1 MKKITIALVACL
13 SFTINSGCLDVF
25 LLNEEENEDKIIAGL
40 SKECINYD
48 GKERCWLILIPE
60 NIDFTKES
68 PLIIDMHGIGG
79 SMYLQHNLTKFANIS
94 EEYGVYVAY
103 PQGFNNEWNMADDLC
118 CGDDDDFGFILEM
131 IDTIIQ
137 RYTVDESRIYS
148 TGWSN
153 GCGMTQRLIAQASE
167 IFAAAACS
175 SMYFLDDPSH
185 DYSPVP
191 FMEIHGLVDELVHY
205 PSVSLVGF
213 YYGVYDVEAALV
225 GAVQN
230 FENWADLNGC
240 QGLLPDII
248 AIEDD
253 YDIRAYTDCEND
265 AEVRLMTQFFASHN
279 PYLNDYPASS
289 GIGRGK
295 GNPTGIQTTEILWE
309 FLNQH
314 SKSFENQT

>member
-1 MKKITIALVACL
+1 MT
-13 SFTINSGCLDVF
+13 
-25 LLNEEENEDKIIAGL
+25 
-40 SKECINYD
+40 
-48 GKERCWLILIPE
+48 R
-60 NIDFTKES
+60 
-68 PLIIDMHGIGG
+68 
-79 SMYLQHNLTKFANIS
+79 FANIS
-94 EEYGVYVAY
+94 EEHGVYVVY

-131 IDTIIQ
+131 IETIRQ
-137 RYTVDESRIYS
+137 KYAVDESRIYS

-153 GCGMTQRLIAQASE
+153 GCGMTQRLISQASE

-175 SMYFLDDPSH
+175 SMYFLDDPSP

-213 YYGVYDVEAALV
+213 YYGVYDVEASLV

-240 QGLLPDII
+240 QGLLPEII

-253 YDIRAYTDCEND
+253 YDIRAYSDCENG

-289 GIGRGK
+289 GVGRGK

-314 SKSFENQT
+314 SKGVVNQA